1 MAANKNLNKAKAA
14 KRDEFFT
21 RREDIE
27 AELSHYKRFF
37 EEKVVYCNCDDPKES
52 EFWQFFVRVFRDW
65 KLKKLMATHYEPD
78 EKNYA
83 YKLELTEDTNGDG
96 KIDWRDEPTI
106 TQIPCNGDFRSA
118 VCIEM
123 LKEADIV
130 VTNPPFSLI
139 REYIAQLMEYEKK
152 FLIMAPLNA
161 VKYKE
166 VFPLIKKDKMWAGF
180 GFNKTMEFI
189 MPDTYKLKGKAYVDE
204 NGKKHGFV
212 PGICWLTNLDIEKR
226 HDKLDLRGN
235 YYKSSEYPKYDN
247 LNAID
252 VSKVADIPCDYEGW
266 MGVPITFLENY
277 NHEQFELIGMGTGDT
292 AKEIGVT
299 KNYRGRTDLAIT
311 VNGKSK
317 CPYTRIVIKNR
328 HPEKR
333 RYPDED

>member
-1 MAANKNLNKAKAA
+1 M
-14 KRDEFFT
+14 
-21 RREDIE
+21 
-27 AELSHYKRFF
+27 
-37 EEKVVYCNCDDPKES
+37 
-52 EFWQFFVRVFRDW
+52 
-65 KLKKLMATHYEPD
+65 
-78 EKNYA
+78 
-83 YKLELTEDTNGDG
+83 
-96 KIDWRDEPTI
+96 
-106 TQIPCNGDFRSA
+106 
-118 VCIEM
+118 
-123 LKEADIV
+123 
-130 VTNPPFSLI
+130 I
-139 REYIAQLMEYEKK
+139 REYIAQLVEYEKK

-166 VFPLIKKDKMWAGF
+166 VFPLIKNNKIWLGYKPTGQDTLFHVPKDYADF
-180 GFNKTMEFI
+180 LVANKKI
-189 MPDTYKLKGKAYVDE
+189 GSGYKIL
-204 NGKKHGFV
+204 NGEVMGRANV
-212 PGICWLTNLDIEKR
+212 IWLTNLDIEKR

-247 LNAID
+247 LDAID

-266 MGVPITFLENY
+266 IGVPISFLDNY
-277 NHEQFELIGMGTGDT
+277 NPEQFELIGMGTGDT